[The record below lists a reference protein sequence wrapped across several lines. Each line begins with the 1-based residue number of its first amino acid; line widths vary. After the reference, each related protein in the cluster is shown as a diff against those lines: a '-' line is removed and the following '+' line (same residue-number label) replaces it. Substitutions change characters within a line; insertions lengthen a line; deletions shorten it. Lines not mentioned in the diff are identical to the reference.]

1 MLSYPG
7 QNRFDDICLRGNSI
21 VLNKQNKCVFVCN
34 VCNISFCGFAYFGV
48 RIDMILTYNF
58 GRNSALGS
66 TTGSLT
72 WLDSWFQ
79 TGQGLIWKDQKRK
92 TKLIWSI
99 ASESSSPKFYMM
111 VGGWTDNKRELC
123 FLLILYNWSQEN
135 RQYWRAEPQ
144 QIISHQINLHNISF
158 LIFEKKFLGKAEVG
172 GDTSQYRGWFL
183 WSERALVKYWPA
195 VILSK
200 ADLLLQRKRKF
211 FEFSNIL

>member
-1 MLSYPG
+1 MYVTSA
-7 QNRFDDICLRGNSI
+7 FE
-21 VLNKQNKCVFVCN
+21 VLLTFV
-34 VCNISFCGFAYFGV
+34 GFE
-48 RIDMILTYNF
+48 LTWLDYNF

-66 TTGSLT
+66 TADSLT
-72 WLDSWFQ
+72 WLDSWFH

-99 ASESSSPKFYMM
+99 ASESSSPQFYMM

-144 QIISHQINLHNISF
+144 QIISHQFNLHNISSF
-158 LIFEKKFLGKAEVG
+158 FEQRKKFLGKAEVG
-172 GDTSQYRGWFL
+172 GDMSQYRGWFL
-183 WSERALVKYWPA
+183 WSLGALVKYWPA